1 MAAPVRIYLSFN
13 VADAGVVEGLQ
24 KQLRAVFSGRGLEL
38 RDRSSL
44 YAGAENA
51 LNGEAWLQWADLCI
65 AVFSADY
72 LGQDTSR
79 EWETAKRLERE
90 RRPALQI
97 LVAYAR
103 SAAIPTDFQA
113 FPVAPSLSEPVQQS
127 GFDRDRQLQ
136 RVAHVAYTLLQNV
149 PLRDAAAWVADD
161 LPLPLDIAQTHLL
174 AASDRLNLMPQLALL
189 KKIADDAQLKKA
201 AYEMEDLFGETL
213 RQGKLAKIP
222 LTEYLQRNETVRGD
236 FQFVVKNL
244 SEKNF
249 PAGWRGAFLQT
260 VHGEAQPLALFTPTD
275 DIIIPETLN
284 LPVAGEG
291 ALAENMGLLSYQQKA
306 DFRRELLLAQDAL
319 SVENY
324 GRAHS
329 HCERVRT
336 QIDPQSAQLYE
347 YLLISFFQ
355 NETPG
360 RVAWDSVDD
369 EKRRLLNYIVLYAN
383 RLREYQQ
390 KQQCP
395 SQTSEYNLR
404 ATAEELSNALCRI
417 YDQLPNDYVLDTG
430 KRASELPNN
439 RAIVA
444 RCREIGEI
452 VFRSVHPYTGFL
464 EVLVLELC
472 GGGKYNWVQRVEVLN
487 DEFVFVSLQDFEIET
502 STGEL
507 VSLLSTATLDRTG
520 VEQRLRQELLIR
532 LKAKQNRL
540 HRYRSEEQRRHR
552 SFNDPRESV
561 MQFIQSCLLGYNVF
575 EDTPSG
581 EVGTGGEFLRLA
593 LQQLIPGLVMQP
605 DPEVPGSLRWFDLNT
620 QGDVRAHPDCT
631 RYRFDAFGVVEK
643 IIRDFS
649 GKAGWLQ
656 VQPNLKREVFRQFVG
671 DTEAEYE
678 RVRDG
683 LEWSDFRRMPDLD
696 ARRILVT
703 CLRRWVTA
711 YHAYPTEGQSFL
723 EKCVT
728 ELTGSGLLNWLYFN
742 PFDLVAHPDSLAF
755 GYDAQ
760 AELKTICDLS
770 VRHTEAELSREIVE
784 NLFQQRILS
793 AYDVLRRGDEA
804 GRSTVVSLLLQTLS
818 GYRLHPDPRFLD
830 FVFGELTH
838 EVKFRWVNI
847 GEDGQAKPWTF
858 KSDLPFDPLAVLKV
872 LADTDPARYPCLG
885 VRERIAERRHAD
897 QMERYFQEIS
907 EFRQENR
914 RPERALTIDILRK
927 MRGIYRYY
935 PKEEFL
941 HLPIRELTGK
951 GRIRWNALFLGF
963 FPTRENH
970 FENKFYHFNYRF
982 ELFELKRLLDQQYY
996 ELQRVMGECEASA

>member
-24 KQLRAVFSGRGLEL
+24 KHLHAAFAGRALEL

-44 YAGAENA
+44 YPGSDNA
-51 LNGEAWLQWADLCI
+51 LSGEAWLRWADLCI

-79 EWETAKRLERE
+79 EWEMAKRLERE

-103 SAAIPTDFQA
+103 SAAIPGDFQA
-113 FPVAPSLSEPVQQS
+113 FPVAPSLSEPVQQT
-127 GFDRDRQLQ
+127 GFDRDRQLL
-136 RVAHVAYTLLQNV
+136 RIAHAAHTLLQNV
-149 PLRDAAAWVADD
+149 PLRDAAAWLSDD
-161 LPLPLDIAQTHLL
+161 LPLTLDIAQTHLL
-174 AASDRLNLMPQLALL
+174 AACDRLNLMPQLALL

-244 SEKNF
+244 AESNLVT
-249 PAGWRGAFLQT
+249 GWRGAFLQT

-275 DIIIPETLN
+275 DVSIPETLN
-284 LPVAGEG
+284 LPVSGEG
-291 ALAENMGLLSYQQKA
+291 TLAENMGLLSYQQKA

-324 GRAHS
+324 ARAHS

-347 YLLISFFQ
+347 YLLISFLQ
-355 NETPG
+355 NETPA

-404 ATAEELSNALCRI
+404 ATAEELSNSLCRI

-430 KRASELPNN
+430 KRASEAPDN

-444 RCREIGEI
+444 RCREVGEI

-472 GGGKYNWVQRVEVLN
+472 GGGKYNWVERVEVAN

-507 VSLLSTATLDRTG
+507 VSLLSTATLDRSG

-532 LKAKQNRL
+532 LKAKQKRL
-540 HRYRSEEQRRHR
+540 YRYLTEEQRRHR

-561 MQFIQSCLLGYNVF
+561 VQFVQSCLLGYNVF
-575 EDTPSG
+575 EDTPVS
-581 EVGTGGEFLRLA
+581 ESADTGEFLRLA
-593 LQQLIPGLVMQP
+593 LEHLIPGLVIQS
-605 DPEVPGSLRWFDLNT
+605 DVEAAGSLRWFDLNT
-620 QGDVRAHPDCT
+620 QGHVRAHPDCN
-631 RYRFDAFGVVEK
+631 RYRFDAFAVVEK

-656 VQPNLKREVFRQFVG
+656 VQPNLKREIFRQFVS

-678 RVRDG
+678 RVRAG
-683 LEWSDFRRMPDLD
+683 LEWSDFRRMPDLE
-696 ARRILVT
+696 ARGTLVS

-711 YHAYPTEGQSFL
+711 YRAYPTEGQHFL
-723 EKCVT
+723 DNCVT
-728 ELTGSGLLNWLYFN
+728 EITGSGLLNWLYFN
-742 PFDLVAHPDSLAF
+742 PTELVTHPDSLAF

-760 AELKTICDLS
+760 AELKMISGLS
-770 VRHTEAELSREIVE
+770 VRHTEAELSRTIVE
-784 NLFQQRILS
+784 NLFRQRILP
-793 AYDVLRRGDEA
+793 AYDTLRRGDEA
-804 GRSTVVSLLLQTLS
+804 GRSTIVSLLLQTLG
-818 GYRLHPDPRFLD
+818 GYRLHPDPRYLD
-830 FVFGELTH
+830 FVFRELTD
-838 EVKFRWVNI
+838 EIKFRWVNI
-847 GEDGQAKPWTF
+847 SEDGQAKPWTF
-858 KSDLPFDPLAVLKV
+858 KSELPFDPLAVLKV
-872 LADTDPARYPCLG
+872 LADTDPVAYACLS

-897 QMERYFQEIS
+897 QTERYFQEIS

-914 RPERALTIDILRK
+914 RPERALAIDILKK
-927 MRGIYRYY
+927 MRGIYHYY
-935 PKEEFL
+935 PKETFL
-941 HLPIRELTGK
+941 QLPIRELSGK

-982 ELFELKRLLDQQYY
+982 ELFELRRLLDQQYY
-996 ELQRVMGECEASA
+996 ELQRVMGECQV